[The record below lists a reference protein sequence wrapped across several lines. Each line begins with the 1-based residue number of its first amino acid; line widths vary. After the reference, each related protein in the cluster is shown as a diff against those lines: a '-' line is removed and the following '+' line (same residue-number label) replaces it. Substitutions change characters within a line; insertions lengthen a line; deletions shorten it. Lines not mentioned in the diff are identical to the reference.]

1 VKHTMS
7 GGAASGSRPKRTVD
21 HGQPPMSA
29 DRIVAKR
36 VRDRMS
42 NAARRA
48 ARAAQRAIAR
58 YNAVTDY
65 DEVDT
70 LNAQISELD
79 EESDE
84 DSAKEYAIIQA
95 RFKALAAEHNAKTTE
110 KANAELTFAC
120 AICFENKQMDTV
132 RILPCGHGFCSD
144 CIDKHMSAAA
154 AEDGPVC
161 PNCRAPITSVIT
173 GRF

>member
-1 VKHTMS
+1 MS
-7 GGAASGSRPKRTVD
+7 S
-21 HGQPPMSA
+21 

-36 VRDRMS
+36 ARERASLAASTAGRD
-42 NAARRA
+42 
-48 ARAAQRAIAR
+48 AQRAIAR

-70 LNAQISELD
+70 LNAQIEELD

-95 RFKALAAEHNAKTTE
+95 RFKTLAAEFNSKATE
-110 KANAELTFAC
+110 KANAELNFAC
-120 AICFENKQMDTV
+120 AICFENREMDTV

-144 CIDKHMSAAA
+144 CVNAHMAAA
-154 AEDGPVC
+154 AAADDGPVC

-173 GRF
+173 ARF